1 LEPNLGPPETVPAPT
16 GWSITL
22 IPGTDHMIGR
32 LPEPEAA
39 EETGATWSRP
49 APPTFEASVAV
60 DGDRVVYS
68 ALYDKAP
75 QVYLFDMAGGTVT
88 QLTDDAPGSYLQQ
101 VGVQISGDWV
111 AWMRGY
117 SDGDIHLRNV
127 VTGESKVFAPQQ
139 PIITWRLAGG
149 RLAWQEARD
158 IHDGDLYLYD
168 PEVGSVETI
177 AAAHGLLSFD
187 LDADHL
193 AWAGGAA
200 WNEVYL
206 HEFASGQNRKVI
218 EDSEQNGEFV
228 VVKGDVLAWTR
239 RTGDRTTLVVYRLD
253 TDEEK
258 VIDEFGPFNPEL
270 QTDGRYLVWNRGEQ
284 ETGTEVRVY
293 DTETG
298 QASTGTRGT
307 WPSIDGGLF
316 AWLGWLGGGEE
327 VVSVRDLAGDTV
339 VELSASQAN
348 EQPPVVD
355 GDHVVWVCRNPD
367 PVSSEGRG
375 IFVATR

>member
-1 LEPNLGPPETVPAPT
+1 
-16 GWSITL
+16 
-22 IPGTDHMIGR
+22 M
-32 LPEPEAA
+32 
-39 EETGATWSRP
+39 
-49 APPTFEASVAV
+49 
-60 DGDRVVYS
+60 
-68 ALYDKAP
+68 
-75 QVYLFDMAGGTVT
+75 
-88 QLTDDAPGSYLQQ
+88 
-101 VGVQISGDWV
+101 
-111 AWMRGY
+111 
-117 SDGDIHLRNV
+117 
-127 VTGESKVFAPQQ
+127 
-139 PIITWRLAGG
+139 
-149 RLAWQEARD
+149 
-158 IHDGDLYLYD
+158 
-168 PEVGSVETI
+168 
-177 AAAHGLLSFD
+177 
-187 LDADHL
+187 
-193 AWAGGAA
+193 
-200 WNEVYL
+200 
-206 HEFASGQNRKVI
+206 
-218 EDSEQNGEFV
+218 
-228 VVKGDVLAWTR
+228 KGDVLAWTR